1 MATLFS
7 TVLFVCCILEST
19 VESTQVQRNRYTN
32 SFSLARST
40 RSRVQ
45 QLLKKYKEQELGNLD
60 FAGRSQQLTDLPLL
74 STDFDSWLQLS
85 DWDRLHAAFLDM
97 QAYWNILERKRV
109 DLEKEEK
116 AHSWLRKTRI
126 SLPQRFKHIQLDLRD
141 LMNQVSSQMR
151 FTRRSWMKPTP
162 AAVHLNSERSPRA
175 DWDSRVEGYIAL
187 RDLDLY
193 LTKLARDFL
202 LLASK
207 RHS

>member
-1 MATLFS
+1 PGKIYPEPCAAAAKKICEYQQDF
-7 TVLFVCCILEST
+7 VQRHLFVFVNILKIFCL
-19 VESTQVQRNRYTN
+19 Q
-32 SFSLARST
+32 
-40 RSRVQ
+40 
-45 QLLKKYKEQELGNLD
+45 KEQELGNLD
-60 FAGRSQQLTDLPLL
+60 FDDRSHQLGGLPLL

-85 DWDRLHAAFLDM
+85 DWDRLHAAFLDI

-109 DLEKEEK
+109 ELEKEEK

-126 SLPQRFKHIQLDLRD
+126 SLPQRFRHIQLDLRD

-151 FTRRSWMKPTP
+151 FTRRSWIRPTP
-162 AAVHLNSERSPRA
+162 APVHLSSERGR

-187 RDLDLY
+187 RDLNLY